1 MKVTIDLKMFALA
14 LVAGTA
20 AYMTATEQI
29 DNWITFAGEA
39 NAMAFFGCSGVLS
52 LIAFCGMFVPT
63 NDNK

>member
-1 MKVTIDLKMFALA
+1 
-14 LVAGTA
+14 LVAGIA

-29 DNWITFAGEA
+29 DNYITFAGEA
-39 NAMAFFGCSGVLS
+39 NAMAFFGCCGVLS